1 MNHNHQID
9 SEHSDSINE
18 SRVYKISH
26 TRRWIEFSIVIIV
39 VAVLAI
45 IVIPTI
51 TTISKSADYSTAY
64 THSKDIVGAFEVA
77 HADAQY
83 ESVTI
88 PSSTITFTSNH
99 LNDSLD
105 TLDQSVESIY
115 YNFIVE
121 RLKIYLSGVEKPNC
135 SFKLIKT
142 SNLIVLYYWNNAN
155 QATLSSEPGYRNPDY
170 VYYVE
175 NQSTKLV
182 TYDEFIQLNLLP
194 VD

>member
-105 TLDQSVESIY
+105 TLDQSV
-115 YNFIVE
+115 
-121 RLKIYLSGVEKPNC
+121 
-135 SFKLIKT
+135 
-142 SNLIVLYYWNNAN
+142 
-155 QATLSSEPGYRNPDY
+155 
-170 VYYVE
+170 
-175 NQSTKLV
+175 
-182 TYDEFIQLNLLP
+182 
-194 VD
+194 

>member
-64 THSKDIVGAFEVA
+64 THSKDIVGVVA
-77 HADAQY
+77 ITAVQAQ
-83 ESVTI
+83 TQDI
-88 PSSTITFTSNH
+88 
-99 LNDSLD
+99 
-105 TLDQSVESIY
+105 
-115 YNFIVE
+115 
-121 RLKIYLSGVEKPNC
+121 
-135 SFKLIKT
+135 
-142 SNLIVLYYWNNAN
+142 
-155 QATLSSEPGYRNPDY
+155 
-170 VYYVE
+170 
-175 NQSTKLV
+175 
-182 TYDEFIQLNLLP
+182 
-194 VD
+194 

>member
-83 ESVTI
+83 E
-88 PSSTITFTSNH
+88 
-99 LNDSLD
+99 SLD

>member
-18 SRVYKISH
+18 SRVYKVSH

-83 ESVTI
+83 ESVII
-88 PSSTITFTSNH
+88 PSTTITFTSNH
-99 LNDSLD
+99 LNDDLNPSN
-105 TLDQSVESIY
+105 QSVESIY
-115 YNFIVE
+115 
-121 RLKIYLSGVEKPNC
+121 
-135 SFKLIKT
+135 
-142 SNLIVLYYWNNAN
+142 
-155 QATLSSEPGYRNPDY
+155 
-170 VYYVE
+170 
-175 NQSTKLV
+175 
-182 TYDEFIQLNLLP
+182 
-194 VD
+194 

>member
-39 VAVLAI
+39 V
-45 IVIPTI
+45 
-51 TTISKSADYSTAY
+51 TAY

>member
-18 SRVYKISH
+18 SRVYKVSH

-83 ESVTI
+83 ESVII
-88 PSSTITFTSNH
+88 PSTTITFTSNH
-99 LNDSLD
+99 LNKSFEPVRRIYILQFYCG
-105 TLDQSVESIY
+105 TLKNI
-115 YNFIVE
+115 FIWYG
-121 RLKIYLSGVEKPNC
+121 KN
-135 SFKLIKT
+135 KLFLQT
-142 SNLIVLYYWNNAN
+142 YQN
-155 QATLSSEPGYRNPDY
+155 
-170 VYYVE
+170 
-175 NQSTKLV
+175 TKF
-182 TYDEFIQLNLLP
+182 DCAILLE
-194 VD
+194 